1 MIKRNTAETVLI
13 VPAAFADV
21 SRCVEIDKHDWF
33 WLTVGGFIME
43 QKCDLAL
50 GGTYCAECCAE
61 TERKNN
67 LKFVSA
73 AFGAAVYVLALAIP
87 FSPVYRFMLYL
98 TAYMLLGVEVLYKA
112 GKSVVQ
118 GKIFNENFLMGIA
131 TLGAFAI
138 GEYAEGAAV
147 MLFYQIGEFLQ
158 EKAVNRSRQSIA
170 ALLDIRPESANVIE
184 NDMIVN
190 KHPEEVS
197 VGELILVKPGERI
210 PLDGIVTKGR
220 SSIDTSA
227 LTGESNP
234 KEAEPGAAVFSGTV
248 NLNGV
253 LTIKVN
259 KLYQDSAV
267 AKILDLVEKAG
278 TKKAPAEKFITRFA
292 KVYTPVVFA
301 AAVLL
306 AVLPPL
312 VVLVLNSGIIVPE
325 KLILPGI
332 LSTGSL
338 DIRSLFFKWIY
349 RALVFLVISCP
360 CALVISIPLSF
371 FGGIGRA
378 SKNGV
383 LVKGGN
389 YLDALNHVGTVVFDK
404 TGTLTN
410 GVFKV
415 VEIVSSGKMR
425 ENEILYLAA
434 LAESYSNHPIAN
446 SIVKANGGVPA
457 DGILEQYREI
467 PGNGVAAKASGKEIL
482 VGSADFMMNE
492 GIEPQN
498 PEVHG
503 TAVHVAVDGLYAGY
517 LIISDTVKKD
527 SKETIR
533 QLKRMGIKT
542 AMLTGDKHH
551 TADNI
556 GNELGIDEV
565 YSELLPDE
573 KVEILEKIIKKED
586 KNKKT
591 LYVGDGINDA
601 PVLARAEVGVA
612 MGALG
617 SDAAIE
623 AADIV
628 LMTDEPGKLITSIE
642 IAGKTGKIV
651 WQNIIFA
658 FAVKILV
665 LVLGAGGIATM
676 WEAVFADVGVALIA
690 VLNSIRLN
698 GKRP

>member
-1 MIKRNTAETVLI
+1 
-13 VPAAFADV
+13 
-21 SRCVEIDKHDWF
+21 
-33 WLTVGGFIME
+33 ME
-43 QKCDLAL
+43 RKCDLAL
-50 GGTYCAECCAE
+50 EGTYCADCCME

-67 LKFVSA
+67 LKFISA
-73 AFGAAVYVLALAIP
+73 AIGAAVYVLALAIP
-87 FSPVYRFMLYL
+87 FSPIYRFMLYL
-98 TAYMLLGVEVLYKA
+98 TAYMLLGTEVLYKA
-112 GKSVVQ
+112 GKNVVQ

-138 GEYAEGAAV
+138 GEYAEGVAV

-158 EKAVNRSRQSIA
+158 DKAVNRSRRSIA
-170 ALLDIRPESANVIE
+170 ALLDIRPESAIVIE
-184 NDMIVN
+184 NDITVK
-190 KHPEEVS
+190 KHPEEVLI
-197 VGELILVKPGERI
+197 GEIILVKPGERI
-210 PLDGIVTKGR
+210 PLDGIVIKGR
-220 SSIDTSA
+220 SDIDTSA
-227 LTGESNP
+227 LTGESIP
-234 KEAEPGAAVFSGTV
+234 KAAEPGTAVYSGTV
-248 NLNGV
+248 NLSGV

-259 KLYQDSAV
+259 KSYQDSAV

-278 TKKAPAEKFITRFA
+278 AKKARAEKFITRFA
-292 KVYTPVVFA
+292 KVYTPVVIA

-312 VVLVLNSGIIVPE
+312 VVLALNSGVIVPE
-325 KLILPGI
+325 QLIPPVI
-332 LSTGSL
+332 QSAASMDTKA
-338 DIRSLFFKWIY
+338 LFYNWIY

-378 SKNGV
+378 SRNGV
-383 LVKGGN
+383 LVKGAN

-415 VEIVSSGKMR
+415 VEIVPAGQMR
-425 ENEILYLAA
+425 EDEILYYAA

-446 SIVKANGGVPA
+446 SIVKASGGIPA
-457 DGILEQYREI
+457 DGTPEQYREI
-467 PGNGVAAKASGKEIL
+467 PGYGVSIIASGKEIL
-482 VGSADFMMNE
+482 VGNADLMKNE
-492 GIEPQN
+492 GINPQN
-498 PEVHG
+498 PESGG
-503 TAVHVAVDGLYAGY
+503 TVVHVAVDGLYAGY
-517 LIISDTVKKD
+517 MIVSDTIKED

-533 QLKRMGIKT
+533 QLRGMGIKT
-542 AMLTGDKHH
+542 VMLTGDKNH
-551 TADNI
+551 TAVNI
-556 GNELGIDEV
+556 GKELGIDEV
-565 YSELLPDE
+565 HSELLPDE
-573 KVEILEKIIKKED
+573 KVDILERIVS
-586 KNKKT
+586 KNAKNRKT

-642 IAGKTGKIV
+642 IAGKTRKIV
-651 WQNIIFA
+651 WQNIILA

-665 LVLGAGGIATM
+665 LVLGAGGMATM

-690 VLNSIRLN
+690 VLNSIRLI
-698 GKRP
+698 GKRTKFN

>member
-1 MIKRNTAETVLI
+1 MREKCELVLEG
-13 VPAAFADV
+13 VNCANC
-21 SRCVEIDKHDWF
+21 CVER
-33 WLTVGGFIME
+33 
-43 QKCDLAL
+43 
-50 GGTYCAECCAE
+50 
-61 TERKNN
+61 ERKNN
-67 LKFVSA
+67 STFTTAVI
-73 AFGAAVYVLALAIP
+73 GAVVYILALLFP
-87 FSPVYRFMLYL
+87 FSPIYRFVLYL
-98 TAYMLLGVEVLYKA
+98 TAYMFLGAEVLYKA
-112 GKSVVQ
+112 GKSIIQ

-138 GEYAEGAAV
+138 GEYAEGVAV

-158 EKAVNRSRQSIA
+158 DKAVNRSRQSIT

-184 NDMIVN
+184 NDITVK
-190 KHPEEVS
+190 KHPESVS
-197 VGELILVKPGERI
+197 IGEIIIVKPGERI
-210 PLDGIVTKGR
+210 PLDGIVIKGR
-220 SSIDTSA
+220 SDIDTSA
-227 LTGESNP
+227 LTGESIP
-234 KEAEPGAAVFSGTV
+234 KAVEPGTEVFSGTV
-248 NLNGV
+248 NLSGV
-253 LTIKVN
+253 LTVKVN
-259 KLYQDSAV
+259 KFYQDSAA

-278 TKKAPAEKFITRFA
+278 AKKAPAEKFITRFA
-292 KVYTPVVFA
+292 KVYTPVVIT

-306 AVLPPL
+306 AFMPPL
-312 VVLVLNSGIIVPE
+312 VVLALNSENLVPE
-325 KLILPGI
+325 QLIPPAI
-332 LSTGSL
+332 KSAASM
-338 DIRSLFFKWIY
+338 DAKALFYMWIY

-378 SKNGV
+378 SRNGV
-383 LVKGGN
+383 LVKGAN

-415 VEIVSSGKMR
+415 VEIVPSGQMR
-425 ENEILYLAA
+425 EDEVLYYAA

-446 SIVKANGGVPA
+446 SIVKANGGIPA
-457 DGILEQYREI
+457 DSTPEQYREI
-467 PGNGVAAKASGKEIL
+467 PGYGVTINASGKDIL
-482 VGSADFMMNE
+482 VGNADLMRSE
-492 GIEPQN
+492 GIDPQN
-498 PEVHG
+498 PETDG

-517 LIISDTVKKD
+517 LIISDTVKEG

-542 AMLTGDKHH
+542 AMLTGDRNH

-556 GNELGIDEV
+556 GKELGIDEV

-573 KVEILEKIIKKED
+573 KVEILENIVS
-586 KNKKT
+586 KNAKNRKT

-617 SDAAIE
+617 SEAAIE

-642 IAGKTGKIV
+642 IAGKTRKIV

-676 WEAVFADVGVALIA
+676 WGAVFADVGVALIA
-690 VLNSIRLN
+690 VLNSIRLI
-698 GKRP
+698 GKRT

>member
-1 MIKRNTAETVLI
+1 MRE
-13 VPAAFADV
+13 
-21 SRCVEIDKHDWF
+21 
-33 WLTVGGFIME
+33 
-43 QKCDLAL
+43 KCDLVL
-50 GGTYCAECCAE
+50 EGINCASCPNCDVKI
-61 TERKNN
+61 ERKTN
-67 LKFVSA
+67 LTFIFA
-73 AFGAAVYVLALAIP
+73 TIGAAVYAFVLLIP
-87 FSPVYRFMLYL
+87 FSPINRFILYL
-98 TAYMLLGVEVLYKA
+98 VAYMLLGAGVLFKA
-112 GKSVVQ
+112 GKSIIQ

-138 GEYAEGAAV
+138 GEYAEGVAV
-147 MLFYQIGEFLQ
+147 MLFYQIGEYLQ
-158 EKAVNRSRQSIA
+158 DKAVNRSRQSIA
-170 ALLDIRPESANVIE
+170 ALLDIKPENANVIE
-184 NDMIVN
+184 NDIIV
-190 KHPEEVS
+190 KKLPETVS
-197 VGELILVKPGERI
+197 IGDLILVKPGERI
-210 PLDGIVTKGR
+210 PLDGIVTKGH

-227 LTGESNP
+227 LTGESDP
-234 KEAEPGAAVFSGTV
+234 MAAEPGTAVFSGTV

-267 AKILDLVEKAG
+267 AKILDLVERAG
-278 TKKAPAEKFITRFA
+278 TKKAPAEKFIARFA

-467 PGNGVAAKASGKEIL
+467 PGYGVAAKASGKEIL

-665 LVLGAGGIATM
+665 LVLGAGGMATM

-690 VLNSIRLN
+690 VLNSIRLI

>member
-1 MIKRNTAETVLI
+1 
-13 VPAAFADV
+13 
-21 SRCVEIDKHDWF
+21 
-33 WLTVGGFIME
+33 ME
-43 QKCDLAL
+43 RKCDLAL
-50 GGTYCAECCAE
+50 EGTYCADCCME

-67 LKFVSA
+67 LKFISA
-73 AFGAAVYVLALAIP
+73 AIGAAVYVLALAIP
-87 FSPVYRFMLYL
+87 FSPIYRFMLYL
-98 TAYMLLGVEVLYKA
+98 TAYMLLGTEVLYKA
-112 GKSVVQ
+112 GKNVVQ

-138 GEYAEGAAV
+138 GEYAEGVAV

-158 EKAVNRSRQSIA
+158 DKAVNRSRRSIA
-170 ALLDIRPESANVIE
+170 ALLDIRPESAIVIE
-184 NDMIVN
+184 NDITVK
-190 KHPEEVS
+190 KHPEEVLI
-197 VGELILVKPGERI
+197 GEIILVKPGERI
-210 PLDGIVTKGR
+210 PLDGIVIKGR
-220 SSIDTSA
+220 SDIDTSA
-227 LTGESNP
+227 LTGESIP
-234 KEAEPGAAVFSGTV
+234 KAAEPGTAVYSGTV
-248 NLNGV
+248 NLSGV

-259 KLYQDSAV
+259 KSYQDSAV

-278 TKKAPAEKFITRFA
+278 AKKARAEKFITRFA
-292 KVYTPVVFA
+292 KVYTPVVIA

-312 VVLVLNSGIIVPE
+312 VVLALNSGVIVPE
-325 KLILPGI
+325 QLIPPVI
-332 LSTGSL
+332 QSAASMDTKA
-338 DIRSLFFKWIY
+338 LFYNWIY

-378 SKNGV
+378 SRNGV
-383 LVKGGN
+383 LVKGAN

-415 VEIVSSGKMR
+415 VEIVPAGQMR
-425 ENEILYLAA
+425 EDEILYYAA

-446 SIVKANGGVPA
+446 SIVKASGGIPA
-457 DGILEQYREI
+457 DGTPERYREI
-467 PGNGVAAKASGKEIL
+467 PGYGVSIIASGKEIL
-482 VGSADFMMNE
+482 VGNADLMKNE
-492 GIEPQN
+492 GINPQN
-498 PEVHG
+498 PESGG
-503 TAVHVAVDGLYAGY
+503 TVVHVAVDGLYAGY
-517 LIISDTVKKD
+517 MIVSDTIKED

-533 QLKRMGIKT
+533 QLRGMGIKT
-542 AMLTGDKHH
+542 VMLTGDKNH
-551 TADNI
+551 TAVNI
-556 GNELGIDEV
+556 GKELGIDEV
-565 YSELLPDE
+565 HSELLPDE
-573 KVEILEKIIKKED
+573 KVDILERIVS
-586 KNKKT
+586 KNAKNRKT

-642 IAGKTGKIV
+642 IAGKTRKIV
-651 WQNIIFA
+651 WQNIILA

-665 LVLGAGGIATM
+665 LVLGAGGMATM

-690 VLNSIRLN
+690 VLNSIRLI
-698 GKRP
+698 GKRTKFN

>member
-1 MIKRNTAETVLI
+1 MRE
-13 VPAAFADV
+13 
-21 SRCVEIDKHDWF
+21 
-33 WLTVGGFIME
+33 
-43 QKCDLAL
+43 KCELAL
-50 GGTYCAECCAE
+50 GGVNCTGCENCSVKKERE
-61 TERKNN
+61 TS
-67 LKFVSA
+67 LTFIFA
-73 AFGAAVYVLALAIP
+73 AIGAAVYVLVLIIP
-87 FSPVYRFMLYL
+87 FSPIYRFILYL
-98 TAYMLLGVEVLYKA
+98 AAYLFLGAEVLYKA
-112 GKSVVQ
+112 GKSIFR
-118 GKIFNENFLMGIA
+118 GKIFDENFLMGIA

-138 GEYAEGAAV
+138 GEYAEGVAV
-147 MLFYQIGEFLQ
+147 MLFYQAGEFLQ
-158 EKAVNRSRQSIA
+158 DKAVNRSRRSIA
-170 ALLDIRPESANVIE
+170 ALMDIRPEYANVIE
-184 NDMIVN
+184 NDIIAE
-190 KHPEEVS
+190 KLPEAVAI
-197 VGELILVKPGERI
+197 GELILVKPGERI

-292 KVYTPVVFA
+292 KVYTPVVIA
-301 AAVLL
+301 VAVLL

-312 VVLVLNSGIIVPE
+312 VVLAVNSGINV
-325 KLILPGI
+325 PGI
-332 LSTGSL
+332 PQAVPI
-338 DIRSLFFKWIY
+338 DIKALFFKWIY

-457 DGILEQYREI
+457 EGMLEQYREI
-467 PGNGVAAKASGKEIL
+467 PGYGVAAKASGKEIL
-482 VGSADFMMNE
+482 VGSSGLMRNE

-498 PEVHG
+498 PETHG

-517 LIISDTVKKD
+517 LIISDTVKED

-533 QLKRMGIKT
+533 RLKRMGIRT
-542 AMLTGDKHH
+542 VMLTGDKGH

-556 GNELGIDEV
+556 GKELGIDEV

-573 KVEILEKIIKKED
+573 KVEILEKIVSKET
-586 KNKKT
+586 KNRKT

-628 LMTDEPGKLITSIE
+628 LMTDEPGKLITLIE

-651 WQNIIFA
+651 WQNIILA
-658 FAVKILV
+658 FVVKILV

-690 VLNSIRLN
+690 VLNSIRLV

>member
-1 MIKRNTAETVLI
+1 
-13 VPAAFADV
+13 
-21 SRCVEIDKHDWF
+21 
-33 WLTVGGFIME
+33 ME
-43 QKCDLAL
+43 RKCDLASE
-50 GGTYCAECCAE
+50 GTYCAECCAE
-61 TERKNN
+61 TEETERKNN
-67 LKFVSA
+67 LKFISA
-73 AFGAAVYVLALAIP
+73 AVGAAVYITALVFP
-87 FSPVYRFMLYL
+87 FSPILRFLLHL
-98 TAYMLLGVEVLYKA
+98 TAYMLLGAEVLYKA
-112 GKSVVQ
+112 GKNVVQ

-138 GEYAEGAAV
+138 GEYAEGVAV
-147 MLFYQIGEFLQ
+147 MLFYQIGEFFQ
-158 EKAVNRSRQSIA
+158 EKAVDRSRRSIA

-184 NDMIVN
+184 NDITVK

-197 VGELILVKPGERI
+197 IGEHILVKPGERI
-210 PLDGIVTKGR
+210 PLDGIVLKGR
-220 SSIDTSA
+220 SDIDTSA
-227 LTGESNP
+227 LTGESIP
-234 KEAEPGAAVFSGTV
+234 KAAESGTAVYSGTV
-248 NLNGV
+248 NLSGV

-259 KLYQDSAV
+259 KSYQDSAV

-278 TKKAPAEKFITRFA
+278 AKKARAEKFITRFA
-292 KVYTPVVFA
+292 KVYTPVVIA

-306 AVLPPL
+306 AVLPPV
-312 VVLVLNSGIIVPE
+312 VVLALNSGVIVPE
-325 KLILPGI
+325 QLVPPVIQSAASMDTK
-332 LSTGSL
+332 T
-338 DIRSLFFKWIY
+338 LFYKWIY

-378 SKNGV
+378 SRNGV
-383 LVKGGN
+383 LVKGAN

-415 VEIVSSGKMR
+415 VEIVSSGQMR
-425 ENEILYLAA
+425 EDEILYYAA

-446 SIVKANGGVPA
+446 SIVKAGGGVPA
-457 DGILEQYREI
+457 GSAPEQYREI
-467 PGNGVAAKASGKEIL
+467 PGYGVSIRASGKEIL
-482 VGSADFMMNE
+482 VGNADLMRNE

-498 PEVHG
+498 PETHG

-517 LIISDTVKKD
+517 LVVSDTVKED

-533 QLKRMGIKT
+533 QLRGMGIKT
-542 AMLTGDKHH
+542 VMLTGDKNH
-551 TADNI
+551 TAVNI
-556 GNELGIDEV
+556 GKELGIDEV
-565 YSELLPDE
+565 HSELLPDE
-573 KVEILEKIIKKED
+573 KVDLLERIVS
-586 KNKKT
+586 KNAKNRKT

-642 IAGKTGKIV
+642 IAGKTRKIV

-690 VLNSIRLN
+690 VLNSIRLI
-698 GKRP
+698 GKRT